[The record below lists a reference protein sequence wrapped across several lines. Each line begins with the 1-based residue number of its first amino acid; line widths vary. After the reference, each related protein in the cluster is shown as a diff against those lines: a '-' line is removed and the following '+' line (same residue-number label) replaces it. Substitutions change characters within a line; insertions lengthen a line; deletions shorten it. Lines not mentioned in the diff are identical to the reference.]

1 MTRQRGWR
9 VPVAL
14 VGLSVIPVLAGAAR
28 LVELAGGPAVI
39 PADARFT
46 TSPAAVVVH
55 IVCAVGYALLGA
67 FQFAGGLR
75 RRYPGWHRAAGR
87 VLVVAGL
94 GVAGSAL
101 CLTLF
106 YPPKEGTGDLLH
118 LLRLLFASAMVAAI
132 VLGVAAIRRRDVAS
146 HRAWMM
152 RAYAIGLA
160 AGTQAF
166 TEGLGGALFG
176 TNVLAIDASRGLGWV
191 VNLAVAE
198 WVIRRSRVRGG
209 RPRQGA
215 GRESSAETLVG
226 DRP

>member
-14 VGLSVIPVLAGAAR
+14 VALSAIPVLAGAAR
-28 LVELAGGPAVI
+28 LVELAGGPVVI

-46 TSPAAVVVH
+46 ASPVAVVVH
-55 IVCAVGYALLGA
+55 IVCAVGYALVGSLQLA
-67 FQFAGGLR
+67 AGFR
-75 RRYPGWHRAAGR
+75 RRRPGWHRASGR
-87 VLVVAGL
+87 LLVVAGL

-101 CLTLF
+101 WLTLF
-106 YPPKEGTGDLLH
+106 FPGKDATGDLLYV
-118 LLRLLFASAMVAAI
+118 LRLLFASAMVACI
-132 VLGVAAIRRRDVAS
+132 VAGVSAIRRRDVTA
-146 HRAWMM
+146 HRAWMV

-176 TNVLAIDASRGLGWV
+176 DNVLALDVSRGLAWV

-198 WVIRRSRVRGG
+198 WIIRRPRARADRARLPAR
-209 RPRQGA
+209 RPVSATA
-215 GRESSAETLVG
+215 GVG
-226 DRP
+226 DQL